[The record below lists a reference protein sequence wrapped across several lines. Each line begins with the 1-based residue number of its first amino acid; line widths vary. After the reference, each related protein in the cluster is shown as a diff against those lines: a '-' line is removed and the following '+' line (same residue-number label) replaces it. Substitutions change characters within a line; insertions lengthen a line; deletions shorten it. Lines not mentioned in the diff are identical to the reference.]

1 MNRKSIVASLAV
13 GVAIVAAAALLV
25 GIHIGD
31 ATAPSNVDFA
41 SRQALPPRAVSVLR
55 RGKLRQTEGY
65 NVYNDSAETLVYVS
79 TTGNVGVPPTAPMVP
94 GSMVNLEVPATVFHD
109 YSGHVTWNIVS
120 PTGASVGTLV
130 VGVDELGNS
139 SEQFTATGGGT
150 LTTMTAQG
158 SAIDGTGETISIV
171 DAKGSPA
178 TQTTYAPG
186 SDAEQAALTNLC
198 SSNPKACTFTPTA
211 KTNVKVPAL
220 LAEAYNGGDAGNSTL
235 ETDTGFQSATTDTWG
250 VSLTTQ
256 VTIAGIVQVGVT
268 ANYGQSVH
276 KDYTFQTN
284 YSIPVAQG
292 ETGYIYGAIPKIQY
306 TGTFTAVL
314 GNTTFTL
321 PGVSYLSPN
330 TDSIVEYSNTSAE
343 GNVPLVVDPGV
354 TNKNYL
360 QLLRWRQFA
369 AASAAPPPPNHLTR
383 PTE

>member
-1 MNRKSIVASLAV
+1 MNRKSIIASLAG
-13 GVAIVAAAALLV
+13 GVAIVAAASLLV
-25 GIHIGD
+25 GIHIGG
-31 ATAPSNVDFA
+31 ASAPSNVDFA
-41 SRQALPPRAVSVLR
+41 SRQAVASSRNHDAAARGNLRASV
-55 RGKLRQTEGY
+55 GY
-65 NVYNDSAETLVYVS
+65 NVYNDSAETLIYVK
-79 TTGNVGVPPTAPMVP
+79 TTGSVGVPPTAPMVP
-94 GSMVNLEVPATVFHD
+94 GSMVNLEVESSPFED

-120 PTGASVGTLV
+120 SDGASIGTVV
-130 VGVDELGNS
+130 VGVDDSGIPTAV
-139 SEQFTATGGGT
+139 FTTTGGGD
-150 LTTMTAQG
+150 LSQMTAQG
-158 SAIDGTGETISIV
+158 SAMTGNGETISIV

-211 KTNVKVPAL
+211 KTGVKVPAL

-235 ETDTGFQSATTDTWG
+235 ETDTGFQSATTDSWG
-250 VSLTTQ
+250 ASLTTQ

-268 ANYGQSVH
+268 ATYGQAYTTT
-276 KDYTFQTN
+276 YTFQTN
-284 YSIPVAQG
+284 YAIPVAQG

-330 TDSIVEYSNTSAE
+330 TDNIVEYSNTSAK

-354 TNKNYL
+354 TNK
-360 QLLRWRQFA
+360 
-369 AASAAPPPPNHLTR
+369 
-383 PTE
+383 